1 MVYTRKPTR
10 WIEPA
15 DRRELWDAE
24 RFARVSLKKPLNW
37 LLTFHPAY
45 LHQAPEIPLADLFKD
60 ARRRTATRLDR
71 RKIDFYGTWSR
82 ENYAGDNREHLHI
95 ALYLPDEDAAAD
107 LEAGWRSWYPG
118 ENSDEHKV
126 VLITNPGRI
135 LDPRTG
141 QWMSRAVAYSA
152 KQMTPAAAYH
162 PDPKRHYHRESENKW
177 GEPVAPVLGQK
188 CGVTRTLDVTARS
201 LWRPTRP
208 ASRQSAIRGKAV
220 SKTGSDRK
228 VAA

>member
-10 WIEPA
+10 WIGPA

-24 RFARVSLKKPLNW
+24 RFARVSLKKPLDW

-45 LHQAPEIPLADLFKD
+45 LHHPPKIPLVDLFKD

-71 RKIDFYGTWSR
+71 RKIGFYGTWSR
-82 ENYAGDNREHLHI
+82 EDYIGENREHLHI
-95 ALYLPDEDAAAD
+95 ALYLPDAEAAAD

-118 ENSDEHKV
+118 ENCDEHKV
-126 VLITNPGRI
+126 VCITNPGRI
-135 LDPRTG
+135 FDARTG

-152 KQMTPAAAYH
+152 KQMSPAAAYH
-162 PDPKRHYHRESENKW
+162 PDPKRQYHRESENKW
-177 GEPVAPVLGQK
+177 GEPVAAVLGQK

-201 LWRPTRP
+201 LWRPTR
-208 ASRQSAIRGKAV
+208 AAFRQGALQGKTVA
-220 SKTGSDRK
+220 KPGSDRK

>member
-24 RFARVSLKKPLNW
+24 RFARVSLKKPLDW

-45 LHQAPEIPLADLFKD
+45 LHHAPEIPLVDLFKD

-71 RKIDFYGTWSR
+71 RKINFYGTWSR
-82 ENYAGDNREHLHI
+82 ENYAGGNREHLHI

-118 ENSDEHKV
+118 ENSDEHKAIC
-126 VLITNPGRI
+126 ITNPGRI
-135 LDPRTG
+135 LDFRTG

-188 CGVTRTLDVTARS
+188 CGVTRNVASPERSMPPPAASGAQCARPLARALS
-201 LWRPTRP
+201 
-208 ASRQSAIRGKAV
+208 KARLFP
-220 SKTGSDRK
+220 K
-228 VAA
+228 

>member
-15 DRRELWDAE
+15 DRREFWTAE
-24 RFARVSLKKPLNW
+24 RFARGSLKKPLDW

-45 LHQAPEIPLADLFKD
+45 LRRSPEVPLADFFKD

-71 RKIDFYGTWSR
+71 RKIGFYGTWSR
-82 ENYAGDNREHLHI
+82 ENYVGENREHLHI
-95 ALYLPDEDAAAD
+95 ALYLPDADAAAD

-118 ENSDEHKV
+118 EDSDEHKAIR
-126 VLITNPGRI
+126 ITNPGLV

-162 PDPKRHYHRESENKW
+162 PDPKRHYHRESENRW
-177 GEPVAPVLGQK
+177 GEPVASVLGQK
-188 CGVTRTLDVTARS
+188 CGVTKTLDVTARS
-201 LWRPTRP
+201 LWRPTRS
-208 ASRQSAIRGKAV
+208 ASRLGTLRGKTA
-220 SKTGSDRK
+220 SKAGPDRK